1 MYKIIGANQAEYGPV
16 TADQLRQWITEG
28 RVNAATLAQA
38 VGDTGWKPISTFPEF
53 VANFASTSVPP
64 PLMPPPLG
72 AAVPNANGRLHA
84 LDEVNGPAI
93 GLMVTAILGIVYTV
107 LTIFGNLTGMTLGS
121 LRHMRGMNFS
131 GQNEEMFRM
140 IQMSS
145 GAAGIFIELFKIAT
159 GAFVFY
165 AALKMK
171 RLENHSLC
179 IGASIVALL
188 PCFSPCCCVGL
199 FIGIWALVVL
209 NRPEIK
215 ANFS

>member
-16 TADQLRQWITEG
+16 TADLLRQWITEG

-38 VGDTGWKPISTFPEF
+38 VGDAGWKPISTFPEF
-53 VANFASTSVPP
+53 ASSFPSASVPP
-64 PLMPPPLG
+64 PLSPPPLG

-93 GLMVTAILGIVYTV
+93 GLMVTAILGIAYAV
-107 LTIFGNLTGMTLGS
+107 LTIFGNLTGMTLSS
-121 LRHMRGMNFS
+121 LGHMRGMNFP

-145 GAAGIFIELFKIAT
+145 GVAGIFLELFKIAT

-165 AALKMK
+165 AAMKMK

-179 IGASIVALL
+179 LAASVVALL